1 MQQCR
6 NRRAQLIAAADAI
19 RCRCGSAR
27 SSILDAV
34 GNFKAS
40 GRFDHR
46 VVSDLRVI
54 ERQVVR
60 LDHDV
65 GLR

>member
-1 MQQCR
+1 
-6 NRRAQLIAAADAI
+6 
-19 RCRCGSAR
+19 
-27 SSILDAV
+27 V
-34 GNFKAS
+34 AS
-40 GRFDHR
+40 GRLDRR

-65 GLR
+65 GLW